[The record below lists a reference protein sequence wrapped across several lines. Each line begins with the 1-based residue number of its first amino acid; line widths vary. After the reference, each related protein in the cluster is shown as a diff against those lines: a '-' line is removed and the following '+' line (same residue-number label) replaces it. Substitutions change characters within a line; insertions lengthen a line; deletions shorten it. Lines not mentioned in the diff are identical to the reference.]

1 MNTQDKLVGKTITV
15 IDKYGYQN
23 LSLRKLT
30 ATLGLTTGA
39 FYKHFKS
46 KDALYEKVAIEL
58 SRNFIDKIS
67 LPDNA
72 TAQEKLLIIAKN
84 FCQYVDQHNNCL
96 LYTSDAADDG
106 ESVDLGGRRI
116 IKKKNNVFKNIFLAF
131 RGGRTY
137 NYFVNVLLTSIF
149 TGLWSL
155 LFIIPGIVKS
165 YSYAM
170 TFYILEDMHKAG
182 KEVGVTEAITKS
194 RQMMK
199 GHKFQLFVL
208 DLSFIGWGI
217 LATLALGIGWLWLV
231 PYIQTT
237 KAEFYRK
244 LAANN

>member
-1 MNTQDKLVGKTITV
+1 MKRSELKFNAKEKLHNNWAWGA
-15 IDKYGYQN
+15 
-23 LSLRKLT
+23 LMSLMLMLIAYLVSRGIMFLMFGSAGIFGFMMAERVLT
-30 ATLGLTTGA
+30 EDPG
-39 FYKHFKS
+39 F
-46 KDALYEKVAIEL
+46 V
-58 SRNFIDKIS
+58 IS
-67 LPDNA
+67 LFVSFAGFIYMLSFGISIITGMFNTGVQVGYLHLVDN
-72 TAQEKLLIIAKN
+72 QKE
-84 FCQYVDQHNNCL
+84 
-96 LYTSDAADDG
+96 
-106 ESVDLGGRRI
+106 
-116 IKKKNNVFKNIFLAF
+116 NNVFKNIFLAF